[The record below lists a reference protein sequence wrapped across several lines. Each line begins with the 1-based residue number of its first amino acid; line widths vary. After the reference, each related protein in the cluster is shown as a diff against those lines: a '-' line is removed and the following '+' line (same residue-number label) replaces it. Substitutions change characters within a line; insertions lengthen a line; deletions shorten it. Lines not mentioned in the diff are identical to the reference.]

1 MHKTIQYIKTE
12 LAAYYPDTEISGFIR
27 LLSESVLGM
36 SYTDM
41 ILKKDRIVTAEE
53 INTITEIVDRLKKH
67 EPIQYI
73 LGETEFYGLTLEV
86 NPAVLI
92 PRPETEELVHLI
104 VKSQIPSQAK
114 ILDIGT
120 GSGCIALALKNELPD
135 SIVMGVDISEAA
147 LETAKK
153 NALKNELDVE
163 FKLADILNWKD
174 YSWPKMDVIV
184 SNPPYVRELEKEKME
199 KNVLAFEPEGA
210 LFVSDNDPLIFYKA
224 IAEFAQENLLNK
236 GRLYFEINEYLG
248 VEMKGLVKSLGFSE
262 VNLHQDINGRN
273 RMLECLKQSN
283 R

>member
-1 MHKTIQYIKTE
+1 MQKTIQYIKTE
-12 LAAYYPDTEISGFIR
+12 LEAYYPDTEISGFIR

-41 ILKKDRIVTAEE
+41 ILKKDRIATAEE
-53 INTITEIVDRLKKH
+53 TSRITEIIDRLKKH

-104 VKSQIPSQAK
+104 AKSQLPSQAK

-120 GSGCIALALKNELPD
+120 GSGCIALALKNELTD
-135 SIVMGVDISEAA
+135 SAVMGVDISEAA

-153 NALKNELDVE
+153 NAVKNELDVE

-174 YSWPKMDVIV
+174 YSWPQLDVIV

-199 KNVLAFEPEGA
+199 QNVLAFEPDGA
-210 LFVSDNDPLIFYKA
+210 LYVPDNDPLIFYKA
-224 IAEFAQENLLNK
+224 IAEFAQKNLSNK

-248 VEMKGLVKSLGFSE
+248 EEMKELVESLKFHE
-262 VNLHQDINGRN
+262 VKLHQDINGRN
-273 RMLECLKQSN
+273 RMLECVK
-283 R
+283 

>member
-1 MHKTIQYIKTE
+1 MQKTIQYIKTE
-12 LAAYYPDTEISGFIR
+12 LAAYYPDTEISGFVR
-27 LLSESVLGM
+27 LLSESVLDM

-41 ILKKDRIVTAEE
+41 ILKKDRIVSAEE
-53 INTITEIVDRLKKH
+53 IDTITEIVDRLKKY

-104 VKSQIPSQAK
+104 LKSQLPAQAK

-120 GSGCIALALKNELPD
+120 GSGCIALSLKSSLPD
-135 SIVMGVDISEAA
+135 SSVMAVDISESA

-153 NALKNELDVE
+153 NALKNELDVD
-163 FKLADILNWKD
+163 FRLVDILNWKD

-224 IAEFAQENLLNK
+224 IAEFAQKNLSNK

-248 VEMKGLVKSLGFSE
+248 EEMKELVKSLGFRE
-262 VNLHQDINGRN
+262 VEVHQDINGRN
-273 RMLECLKQSN
+273 RMLACVK
-283 R
+283 

>member
-1 MHKTIQYIKTE
+1 MQKTIQYIKTE
-12 LAAYYPDTEISGFIR
+12 LAAYYPETEISGFVR
-27 LLSESVLGM
+27 LLSESVLSM

-53 INTITEIVDRLKKH
+53 SNSIAEIVDRLKKH

-73 LGETEFYGLTLEV
+73 LGEAEFFGLTLEV

-104 VKSQIPSQAK
+104 VKSQLPSQAK

-120 GSGCIALALKNELPD
+120 GSGCIALALKSELPK
-135 SIVMGVDISEAA
+135 SSVTGIDISEAA
-147 LETAKK
+147 LQTAKK

-174 YSWPKMDVIV
+174 YSWPKLDVIV

-199 KNVLAFEPEGA
+199 QNVLAFEPEGA
-210 LFVSDNDPLIFYKA
+210 LYVPDDDPLIFYRP
-224 IAEFAQENLLNK
+224 ITEFARKTLQKK

-248 VEMKGLVKSLGFSE
+248 EEMKELVKSLGFSKVE
-262 VNLHQDINGRN
+262 LHQDINGRN
-273 RMLECLKQSN
+273 RMLECMK
-283 R
+283 